1 MSWLHPWKGELKLR
15 STMQRKWPKTEITGK
30 RSYALPVLRMA
41 DDIVCVRV
49 LIVRFQPADNW
60 IDELEDVTCQEKES
74 KVELACKFSNPKARV
89 SWYKNKLEVFQGL
102 KYKLVNE
109 DGVFRLFINNAS
121 MEDAGKYTCQ
131 ANTQETS
138 CYLTVEG

>member
-1 MSWLHPWKGELKLR
+1 MLREHGSVVVVVVAGGDHRCRELV
-15 STMQRKWPKTEITGK
+15 TGWF
-30 RSYALPVLRMA
+30 VHG
-41 DDIVCVRV
+41 
-49 LIVRFQPADNW
+49 QPAESW

-102 KYKLVNE
+102 KYKLSNE
-109 DGVFRLFINNAS
+109 DGVFRLFINNAA

-131 ANTQETS
+131 ANNLETS

>member
-1 MSWLHPWKGELKLR
+1 VFV
-15 STMQRKWPKTEITGK
+15 T
-30 RSYALPVLRMA
+30 V
-41 DDIVCVRV
+41 
-49 LIVRFQPADNW
+49 QPQDSW

-102 KYKLVNE
+102 KYKLQNE
-109 DGVFRLFINNAS
+109 DGVLRLFINNAA

-131 ANTQETS
+131 ANNLETS

>member
-1 MSWLHPWKGELKLR
+1 ML
-15 STMQRKWPKTEITGK
+15 Q
-30 RSYALPVLRMA
+30 A
-41 DDIVCVRV
+41 
-49 LIVRFQPADNW
+49 ADNW

-102 KYKLVNE
+102 KYKLTNE
-109 DGVFRLFINNAS
+109 DGVFRLYINNAA

-138 CYLTVEG
+138 CYLKVEGWLHCILIDRWSYSFVTSAHYKFSDDDDWW

>member
-1 MSWLHPWKGELKLR
+1 MEVDCWSVCLCCY
-15 STMQRKWPKTEITGK
+15 Q
-30 RSYALPVLRMA
+30 AA
-41 DDIVCVRV
+41 DS
-49 LIVRFQPADNW
+49 W

-102 KYKLVNE
+102 KYKLQNE
-109 DGVFRLFINNAS
+109 DGVFRLFINNAA

-138 CYLTVEG
+138 CYLTVEGYILHRRLPTSATFSNNFDKFFGSMLIIYDIKN